1 MDFMQI
7 KWAYLKGVF
16 HSNSVFENKIAV
28 ILKNNFAHFKVAK
41 SQIENI
47 FGDKIGNLKNFS
59 NYGTQIEWVEL
70 ISIIFWGAL
79 SVSFLS
85 VESLEYFDNR

>member
-28 ILKNNFAHFKVAK
+28 ILKNNFAYFKVAK
-41 SQIENI
+41 SQIKNI
-47 FGDKIGNLKNFS
+47 FGDKIGNLKNFA
-59 NYGTQIEWVEL
+59 NYGT
-70 ISIIFWGAL
+70 
-79 SVSFLS
+79 
-85 VESLEYFDNR
+85 